1 MHAPALEVHLV
12 DVVVDREHHAEPHMF
27 RFVSEMT
34 VAESKIATSRLSV
47 VVLPFGRWMLPDQ
60 RKMSSLSIIHRTRDE
75 QH

>member
-27 RFVSEMT
+27 RFVSEMA

-47 VVLPFGRWMLPDQ
+47 VALSLGRWDAAGSE
-60 RKMSSLSIIHRTRDE
+60 KDE
-75 QH
+75 LFVDYSPHAR